1 MNSAKTLWKIKIVDK
16 FSFLLSKK
24 VKALVAQA
32 HTIDGV
38 AALGETALIA
48 LQAHTNLEIQDA
60 VIFDWDMTDNGI
72 CNLGILVRKP
82 AWQTER
88 KSGSALISNK
98 TWCWVLAQH
107 PVT

>member
-1 MNSAKTLWKIKIVDK
+1 M
-16 FSFLLSKK
+16 
-24 VKALVAQA
+24 
-32 HTIDGV
+32 
-38 AALGETALIA
+38 
-48 LQAHTNLEIQDA
+48 QDA

-107 PVT
+107 PVTQAVIGVCAVDLCNKSAELVVEQRIVGKALGVACLRLHVN